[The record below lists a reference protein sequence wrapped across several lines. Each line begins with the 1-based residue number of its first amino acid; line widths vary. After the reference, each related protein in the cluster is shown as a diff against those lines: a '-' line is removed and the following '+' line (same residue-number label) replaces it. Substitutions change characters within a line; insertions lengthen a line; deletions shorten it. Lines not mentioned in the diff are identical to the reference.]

1 MATLLEALSNGTY
14 DLQNKR
20 DLSGDFAKK
29 LIDYRNAVVS
39 DFLKFNINLNKAI
52 SKIAKKENLNDDQ
65 IQRIVEEVN
74 NQVYLIKYDK
84 TRGSN
89 EREVEFDIASVEGV
103 KKELKGDSNSSKGT
117 NNENAEDKNIS
128 KSAFEKERLDTFEKV
143 ASVTETKS
151 SELFTGLFS
160 HKFGDL
166 SSSPSLSKDEYAL
179 QKIAQLTDEKEKE
192 LNKIMSDV
200 SYKTSELADVF
211 INLEKLGSDAGEVLG
226 ALVKKAN
233 LNLNEVNMIK
243 DCINNKIELEKTAGC
258 IPPSFKVSFENV
270 SLEGEPKFS
279 LGKYSLEKKASV
291 NCNIPGMILS
301 SKRSISSFD
310 GILKLAQEFKDNVKK
325 LEDSNEEYLRI
336 REKCAEYNI
345 DSDILEDALYSPSL
359 VNVDGLVDSLEKQ
372 AADKN
377 IASATIQKLKDA
389 ISSRKGV
396 VGTLIGNEKRE
407 AKKALSNA
415 RNARDAVEN
424 SPMAQ
429 NLKNKLNSL
438 DQRAEDVVNAY
449 KNNVKN
455 LKQDKD
461 VFLTRNR
468 AVVERANS
476 QGRLRNLFDKDVR
489 NVKKELKGFDK
500 KIKSESNAINNNRYL
515 DNISKEKD
523 NAIADLKQ
531 YYNKNDINKLDDDV
545 EKATEMYRKAV
556 RKTNITRGAV
566 GAVGAGAYGLDRK
579 IKNDRLK
586 RQQAQIAQQMDEQT
600 QEDNN
605 QNFPQFGQPMM

>member
-52 SKIAKKENLNDDQ
+52 AKIAKKENLNDDQ

-166 SSSPSLSKDEYAL
+166 SSNLSLSKDEYAL
-179 QKIAQLTDEKEKE
+179 QKIAQLTNEKEKE
-192 LNKIMSDV
+192 LNKIMADV

-226 ALVKKAN
+226 ALVKKAD

-243 DCINNKIELEKTAGC
+243 DCINNKITLEKTAGC
-258 IPPSFKVSFENV
+258 IPQSFKVNFGNV
-270 SLEGEPKFS
+270 SLKEESRFN
-279 LGKYSLEKKASV
+279 LGKYSLEKKASI
-291 NCNIPGMILS
+291 NCSIPGMVLS
-301 SKRSISSFD
+301 SKRSVSSFD
-310 GILKLAQEFKDNVKK
+310 EILKLAQEFKQDIEN
-325 LEDSNEEYLRI
+325 LEKSNEEYLEI
-336 REKCAEYNI
+336 REKCAQANI

-359 VNVDGLVDSLEKQ
+359 VNVSGLVDSLEKQ

-407 AKKALSNA
+407 AKKALNNA

>member
-1 MATLLEALSNGTY
+1 MATLLEALSNGSY

-117 NNENAEDKNIS
+117 NNENIEDKNIS

-160 HKFGDL
+160 RKFGDL
-166 SSSPSLSKDEYAL
+166 SSNLSLSKDEYAL
-179 QKIAQLTDEKEKE
+179 QKIAQLTNEKEKE
-192 LNKIMSDV
+192 LNKIMADV

-243 DCINNKIELEKTAGC
+243 DCINNKISLEKTAGC
-258 IPPSFKVSFENV
+258 MPQSFKVNFGNV
-270 SLEGEPKFS
+270 SLKEESKLN
-279 LGKYSLEKKASV
+279 LGKYSLEKKASI
-291 NCNIPGMILS
+291 NCSIPGMVLS
-301 SKRSISSFD
+301 SKRSVSSFD
-310 GILKLAQEFKDNVKK
+310 EILKLAQEFKQDIEN
-325 LEDSNEEYLRI
+325 LEKSNKEYLEI
-336 REKCAEYNI
+336 REKCAQVNI

-359 VNVDGLVDSLEKQ
+359 VNVSGLVDSLEKQ

-377 IASATIQKLKDA
+377 LASTTIQKLKDA
-389 ISSRKGV
+389 ISSKQGL
-396 VGTLIGNEKRE
+396 VGTLIGNEKRQ
-407 AKKALSNA
+407 AKKALNNA
-415 RNARDAVEN
+415 KNIRETVEN
-424 SPMAQ
+424 TPMAQ
-429 NLKNKLNSL
+429 GLKNKLNSL
-438 DQRAEDVVNAY
+438 DQRAGDVIKAH
-449 KNNVKN
+449 KNN
-455 LKQDKD
+455 LKGLEQDRD
-461 VFLTRNR
+461 VFLTRNKT
-468 AVVERANS
+468 VIDRANS

-489 NVKKELKGFDK
+489 NVKKGLKDIDK
-500 KIKSESNAINNNRYL
+500 KVKQENKSFNSNGILN
-515 DNISKEKD
+515 NISKERD
-523 NAIADLKQ
+523 NAMADLQQ
-531 YYNKNDINKLDDDV
+531 YYNKNNMAKLDDDV
-545 EKATEMYRKAV
+545 EKAAEMYRKAV

>member
-1 MATLLEALSNGTY
+1 M
-14 DLQNKR
+14 
-20 DLSGDFAKK
+20 
-29 LIDYRNAVVS
+29 
-39 DFLKFNINLNKAI
+39 
-52 SKIAKKENLNDDQ
+52 
-65 IQRIVEEVN
+65 
-74 NQVYLIKYDK
+74 
-84 TRGSN
+84 
-89 EREVEFDIASVEGV
+89 
-103 KKELKGDSNSSKGT
+103 
-117 NNENAEDKNIS
+117 
-128 KSAFEKERLDTFEKV
+128 
-143 ASVTETKS
+143 
-151 SELFTGLFS
+151 
-160 HKFGDL
+160 
-166 SSSPSLSKDEYAL
+166 
-179 QKIAQLTDEKEKE
+179 
-192 LNKIMSDV
+192 
-200 SYKTSELADVF
+200 
-211 INLEKLGSDAGEVLG
+211 
-226 ALVKKAN
+226 
-233 LNLNEVNMIK
+233 
-243 DCINNKIELEKTAGC
+243 
-258 IPPSFKVSFENV
+258 
-270 SLEGEPKFS
+270 
-279 LGKYSLEKKASV
+279 
-291 NCNIPGMILS
+291 
-301 SKRSISSFD
+301 
-310 GILKLAQEFKDNVKK
+310 
-325 LEDSNEEYLRI
+325 
-336 REKCAEYNI
+336 
-345 DSDILEDALYSPSL
+345 
-359 VNVDGLVDSLEKQ
+359 VDSLEKQ
-372 AADKN
+372 AVDKN

-515 DNISKEKD
+515 DNISREKD

-579 IKNDRLK
+579 IRNDRAK
-586 RQQAQIAQQMDEQT
+586 KQQAQMEQMQQQT
-600 QEDNN
+600 PEDDN
-605 QNFPQFGQPMM
+605 QNFNQFGQPMM